1 MTSNT
6 VRDDIQMTAY
16 DNLFDPNGVPLPF
29 DGPWVSEEPAT
40 KIADRY
46 EGWDPDL
53 MELLRAPKVASR
65 WAIHV
70 VHSLPTFVADRVCL
84 IGDAAHAM
92 TPHQGLG
99 GNQGIEDAYV
109 LARLL
114 INANTNISNLP
125 DVLGIYDSIR
135 RPFSQDVARRS
146 LATGLMYGFLDSK
159 YRGTSLDVMGVEL
172 INSCRWLLEG
182 DGADEEWL
190 KAQSMLAALPS
201 SLRSSDSV

>member
-1 MTSNT
+1 
-6 VRDDIQMTAY
+6 MTAY
-16 DNLFDPNGVPLPF
+16 DNLFDLNGQPVPF
-29 DGPWVSEEPAT
+29 DGPWVSEVPAT
-40 KIADRY
+40 KIAERY

-53 MELLRAPKVASR
+53 VELLRAPKIASR

-99 GNQGIEDAYV
+99 GNQGIEDAYI

-114 INANTNISNLP
+114 VHANTTPSNLP

-135 RPFSQDVARRS
+135 RPLSQDAARRS

-159 YRGTSLDVMGVEL
+159 YRGTSLEVMGEEL
-172 INSCRWLLEG
+172 INSCGWLLDE
-182 DGADEEWL
+182 DGAYKEWL

-201 SLRSSDSV
+201 SPSSSESL

>member
-1 MTSNT
+1 
-6 VRDDIQMTAY
+6 MTAY
-16 DNLFDPNGVPLPF
+16 DNLFDPKGLPLPF
-29 DGPWVSEEPAT
+29 EGPWVSEIPAP
-40 KIADRY
+40 KIAERY

-53 MELLRAPKVASR
+53 MELLRVPKVASR

-114 INANTNISNLP
+114 VSANANTSNLP

-159 YRGTSLDVMGVEL
+159 YRGTSLEAMGVEL
-172 INSCRWLLEG
+172 INSCRWLLDG
-182 DGADEEWL
+182 DGASEEWR
-190 KAQSMLAALPS
+190 KAQSMLDALPS
-201 SLRSSDSV
+201 SLSSSEHV